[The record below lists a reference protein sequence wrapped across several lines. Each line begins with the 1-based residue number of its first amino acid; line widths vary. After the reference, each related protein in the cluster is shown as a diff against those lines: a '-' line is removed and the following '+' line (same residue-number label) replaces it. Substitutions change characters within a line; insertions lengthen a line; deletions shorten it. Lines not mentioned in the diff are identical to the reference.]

1 MSLNSLPDFRR
12 TNSFI
17 ETIEQ
22 AESATTIQNE
32 LLRFVSNL
40 GADYLACSILPE
52 PGLLRFDLLNGI
64 LLNTL
69 PPAFVE
75 QYYGGGLVHRD
86 LKTRLLRRL
95 HPPFLW
101 SELRQSYV
109 LDSATEHI
117 LELAGDSGL
126 HDGLEIAVPTLDTWV
141 LSFTVAGDKL
151 EIFPDDRIRLAHLA
165 SITTS
170 RLLYLRR
177 RRELADV
184 VKLTGREL
192 EALRL
197 ASKGKTLDR
206 IAPCMKIT
214 RHGADYLMRRVREK
228 LDVKTVNEAISKGFQ
243 LGFLR

>member
-1 MSLNSLPDFRR
+1 MSLNFLPDFRR

-17 ETIEQ
+17 EAIER
-22 AESATTIQNE
+22 AENATTIQDE
-32 LLRFVSNL
+32 LLRFVSKL
-40 GADYLACSILPE
+40 GANYLACSILPE
-52 PGLLRFDLLNGI
+52 PGLLRFDRLNGVLLNA
-64 LLNTL
+64 L
-69 PPAFVE
+69 PPSFVE

-101 SELRQSYV
+101 SEMRRSHV
-109 LDSATEHI
+109 LDSPTKYI
-117 LELAGDSGL
+117 LELAENCGL
-126 HDGLEIAVPTLDTWV
+126 RDGLEIAVPTLDTWV
-141 LSFTVAGDKL
+141 LSFTVAGEKL
-151 EIFPDDRIRLAHLA
+151 EIFPDDRVRLAHLA

-192 EALRL
+192 EALTL
-197 ASKGKTLDR
+197 AARGETLDR
-206 IAPCMKIT
+206 IAPCMKIS